1 MPKKKAEPKIRHS
14 RLVPRGDGFEIVRI
28 GNSTR
33 VMSDLYALL
42 LDAPW
47 WRLAL
52 YIILLYLLSNILFAC
67 TYLALG
73 DAIENARVG
82 SFQDAF
88 FFSVQTMATI
98 GYGKLTPIGLGG
110 NIMVSV
116 EALFGLSFF
125 AMMTGMVFAKLSRP
139 TARVLFSDVA
149 VIGPYDE
156 TPHFMLR
163 LANQRGNRIVDAK
176 IQLVVLVDA
185 VSKEGIR
192 MRRFYDLPVAR
203 SHVPLMQY
211 TWTIMHAIDK
221 NSPLYKMDRKG
232 LEAVRAEIIVS
243 LTGLDETY
251 AQTIHA
257 RRSYIAD
264 EILCDAVFEDIIKRN
279 ADRMEINYTRFHDTK
294 PIESKAS

>member
-1 MPKKKAEPKIRHS
+1 
-14 RLVPRGDGFEIVRI
+14 VPRGDGFEIVRI
-28 GNSTR
+28 GNAKH
-33 VMSDLYALL
+33 VISDLYALL
-42 LDAPW
+42 LDAAW
-47 WRLAL
+47 WQLASS
-52 YIILLYLLSNILFAC
+52 IILLYALSNIIFAF
-67 TYLALG
+67 TYLILG
-73 DAIENARVG
+73 DAIDKARPD

-98 GYGKLTPIGLGG
+98 GYGKMTPNGLGG
-110 NIMVSV
+110 NILVSI

-176 IQLVVLVDA
+176 IQLVILVDA

-221 NSPLYKMDRKG
+221 DSPLYKMDKKA

-264 EILCDAVFEDIIKRN
+264 EILCDAVFEDIMKRDQ
-279 ADRMEINYTRFHDTK
+279 DRLEINYTRFHDTR
-294 PIESKAS
+294 PIRQNE